1 MAISKIL
8 SDLLEQDKF
17 AKFTKTG
24 NTTATLGSL
33 TLGTA
38 ISGPGGIDTGSVAA
52 STFYYVYTIVHSNS
66 IKLIASISS
75 TSPTGFT
82 QYKKVGAFVTD
93 SSSNIG
99 KAYYYGEQALSR
111 DYAVR
116 YSGSMTPASSL
127 NQLIT
132 GHTLI
137 SVDSP
142 LLAPTTVT
150 NPGLRFPAGYYGKR
164 VITII
169 AYGRSDVGS
178 SSNFSIGLTTTPGM
192 TQAGVVWNHQAS
204 ASSGEYGGFTNYLEL
219 PEGYYTEDQRLMYVS
234 ISSSPDPAQNLARVQ
249 AIVCIETFKDK
260 PDWSRV

>member
-82 QYKKVGAFVTD
+82 QYKKVGAFYTD
-93 SSSNIG
+93 SSSNIF
-99 KAYYYGEQALSR
+99 KAYYFGEVNQTVLS
-111 DYAVR
+111 AKI
-116 YSGSMTPASSL
+116 SA
-127 NQLIT
+127 T
-132 GHTLI
+132 GVVSDEN
-137 SVDSP
+137 SVDWINSNASNP
-142 LLAPTTVT
+142 SAGNYTITFNNDLFTFAPNCTATVWQPSGTRDRLLT
-150 NPGLRFPAGYYGKR
+150 
-164 VITII
+164 IT
-169 AYGRSDVGS
+169 
-178 SSNFSIGLTTTPGM
+178 
-192 TQAGVVWNHQAS
+192 
-204 ASSGEYGGFTNYLEL
+204 
-219 PEGYYTEDQRLMYVS
+219 S
-234 ISSSPDPAQNLARVQ
+234 ISSTQILIQTSVGNGVAESKPFTINCQKQGIDAAQ
-249 AIVCIETFKDK
+249 

>member
-82 QYKKVGAFVTD
+82 QYKKVGAFYTD
-93 SSSNIG
+93 SSSNIF
-99 KAYYYGEQALSR
+99 KAYYFGEVNQTVLSAYFIAAGTASAQTPINWVQSSTNSGGLLTINFISGIFSLEPRLVGNRAGSGGGTVATVASGGTALS
-111 DYAVR
+111 
-116 YSGSMTPASSL
+116 
-127 NQLIT
+127 IT
-132 GHTLI
+132 LSQGNT
-137 SVDSP
+137 
-142 LLAPTTVT
+142 
-150 NPGLRFPAGYYGKR
+150 
-164 VITII
+164 
-169 AYGRSDVGS
+169 
-178 SSNFSIGLTTTPGM
+178 SSN
-192 TQAGVVWNHQAS
+192 AHQA
-204 ASSGEYGGFTNYLEL
+204 F
-219 PEGYYTEDQRLMYVS
+219 
-234 ISSSPDPAQNLARVQ
+234 VQ
-249 AIVCIETFKDK
+249 KQGIDAVQ